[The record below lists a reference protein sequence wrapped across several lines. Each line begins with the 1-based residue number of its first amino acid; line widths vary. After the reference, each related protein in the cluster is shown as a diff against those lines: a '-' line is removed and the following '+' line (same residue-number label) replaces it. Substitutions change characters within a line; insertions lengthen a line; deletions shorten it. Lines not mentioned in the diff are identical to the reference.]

1 MLWKQS
7 STWKIGEQIS
17 CRYSMLMIW
26 TSNGTENQRDV
37 WRGEDCMKK
46 FCETLREYVMK
57 IINFKKKKM
66 IPYLNQTNCRNL
78 QQKGLEINT
87 LLIKIVVKIGKIVI
101 ENSIGP
107 VHNYVI

>member
-1 MLWKQS
+1 
-7 STWKIGEQIS
+7 
-17 CRYSMLMIW
+17 
-26 TSNGTENQRDV
+26 
-37 WRGEDCMKK
+37 MKK

-101 ENSIGP
+101 ENSIDP
-107 VHNYVI
+107 VHNIRNLKYSITNEIPVVFHN

>member
-1 MLWKQS
+1 
-7 STWKIGEQIS
+7 
-17 CRYSMLMIW
+17 
-26 TSNGTENQRDV
+26 
-37 WRGEDCMKK
+37 MKK

-87 LLIKIVVKIGKIVI
+87 LLIKIVVKIGKIVV
-101 ENSIGP
+101 ENSIDP